1 MPKKTLSSTSRGS
14 SRGARP
20 PSAKPPE
27 AQPPVV
33 AGIEPLVVS
42 SVEPLVV
49 SPPERI
55 EPLVVSPAKQG
66 EPRTHRELAEA
77 IFAECGAVQVGCEL
91 LQSGSERGAAVR
103 ARMFETLANWQF
115 GKPGPTAGAENVRV
129 IWDMPRPPREHR
141 DED

>member
-42 SVEPLVV
+42 
-49 SPPERI
+49 PPARI

>member
-42 SVEPLVV
+42 
-49 SPPERI
+49 PPARI
-55 EPLVVSPAKQG
+55 

>member
-33 AGIEPLVVS
+33 AGI
-42 SVEPLVV
+42 EPLVV